1 MADDVEKI
9 LKSISLPLALP
20 EETFITFGKPR
31 RVPDIDIVISLLPA
45 ELLSYLDIEATVLHN
60 GRGGQ
65 NTFLMTFKDNS
76 YLRIRIQNR
85 SIVEIA
91 KTHLRVG
98 GVRSGSK

>member
-1 MADDVEKI
+1 MADEVEKI
-9 LKSISLPLALP
+9 IKSISLPMVLP

-31 RVPDIDIVISLLPA
+31 RIPDIEIIIFQLPPD
-45 ELLSYLDIEATVLHN
+45 LLSYLDLEATVLHN

-65 NTFLMTFKDNS
+65 NTFLMTLKDNS

-85 SIVEIA
+85 SLVEIA

-98 GVRSGSK
+98 RAEKS